1 MVVTAGGGT
10 GNGPEGPAGPVPDG
24 LLDGGPDTP
33 DEPGGGGGGN
43 GTSARVPIR
52 AVMGQA

>member
-24 LLDGGPDTP
+24 LLDRGPDTP

-43 GTSARVPIR
+43 GTSARVPIG